1 MLKAAIW
8 SSLGRAVLSEQH
20 AADATFILSCALLL
34 LLLLLLLLYRN
45 WASQELRPEIV
56 FGSEYTLG
64 ADGDHIVARYTAA
77 YSGNITH
84 PVLDQEVPAV
94 FVRRPFSVL
103 ASYDG
108 DKPWTNDL
116 NVTYTFPGGSNAYGK
131 LSENWIAWLDPETGT
146 GIGVYQP
153 QAASF
158 TAYRVPAT
166 IEASDM
172 PWHTSYSALLVRA
185 QFYPG
190 MPDFQF
196 TAYIAVGR
204 LSTIRATFGR
214 IHAALTSAG
223 KGAKSA
229 ELTTLQAA
237 DMRSMTGSIILKRK

>member
-1 MLKAAIW
+1 ML
-8 SSLGRAVLSEQH
+8 
-20 AADATFILSCALLL
+20 C
-34 LLLLLLLLYRN
+34 RN

-64 ADGDHIVARYTAA
+64 ADGDHLVAHYTAT
-77 YSGNITH
+77 YNGNITH

-103 ASYDG
+103 SSYEG

-131 LSENWIAWLDPETGT
+131 FTENWVAWLDPATGT

-153 QAASF
+153 QATFF

-190 MPDFQF
+190 MPVFEY

-204 LSTIRATFGR
+204 LSVIRATFAR
-214 IHAALTSAG
+214 IHASLAALDKAAAASNSDL
-223 KGAKSA
+223 KP
-229 ELTTLQAA
+229 LQ
-237 DMRSMTGSIILKRK
+237 SGQKLPMTGDYILPLAH